1 MNQIYAAKTNH
12 ITNPVGFL
20 LNPVV
25 FSWKVR
31 ECRGKNQRCARILV
45 AKDETFADVLWDTG
59 EAKLDSLAVKA
70 EMNLEPCTRYYWK
83 VIVTTDA
90 DEVLESDVQFFE
102 TPSGHLL
109 PEEGGRYEN
118 GAFPVSS
125 FLGCDRAGKTRKGS
139 PHRSRGLH
147 RFVYERKTGGSRDR
161 GGDRQREVMGISF

>member
-1 MNQIYAAKTNH
+1 MKKGRSLENGNMNQIYAAKTNH

-102 TPSGHLL
+102 TAKRDEPWVGNGL
-109 PEEGGRYEN
+109 PASAGWNAIPFSQSES
-118 GAFPVSS
+118 FPV
-125 FLGCDRAGKTRKGS
+125 
-139 PHRSRGLH
+139 
-147 RFVYERKTGGSRDR
+147 ER
-161 GGDRQREVMGISF
+161 

>member
-1 MNQIYAAKTNH
+1 MRQIHYTRITVYTMKKGRSLENGNMNQIYAAKTNH

-102 TPSGHLL
+102 TAKRDVGGKMDYRRQQDGTPSHFLKANHSPWKGKKSPSLSL
-109 PEEGGRYEN
+109 RT
-118 GAFPVSS
+118 GA
-125 FLGCDRAGKTRKGS
+125 L
-139 PHRSRGLH
+139 
-147 RFVYERKTGGSRDR
+147 
-161 GGDRQREVMGISF
+161 

>member
-1 MNQIYAAKTNH
+1 MKKGRSLENGNMNQIYAAKTNH

-90 DEVLESDVQFFE
+90 DEVLESDVQFLRRQRG
-102 TPSGHLL
+102 TSRGW
-109 PEEGGRYEN
+109 EN
-118 GAFPVSS
+118 GLPATAGWNAIPFSQSESFPV
-125 FLGCDRAGKTRKGS
+125 
-139 PHRSRGLH
+139 
-147 RFVYERKTGGSRDR
+147 ER
-161 GGDRQREVMGISF
+161 